1 MILPKHLLYKFK
13 KELSFY
19 SCTVSTFEQYTLAK
33 FINDGYFE
41 KHINR
46 MRIYYKNLR
55 NSILNEIK
63 NSPIN
68 SQVKI
73 TEMNSGL
80 HFLMKVIN
88 GLDDK
93 TIQKRADRLDINL
106 AFMSQ
111 FYHTPKNEKHL
122 HPTLVIN
129 YSGIK
134 PELVKSYI
142 NLLCNCIIKDE

>member
-1 MILPKHLLYKFK
+1 MILPKHLLYQFQ

-33 FINDGYFE
+33 FIKDGYFE

-55 NSILNEIK
+55 NNILNELK
-63 NSPIN
+63 DSPIH

-73 TEMNSGL
+73 TEKNSGL
-80 HFLMKVIN
+80 HFLMEITN

-93 TIQKRADRLDINL
+93 TIKNRAQKLHINL
-106 AFMSQ
+106 SFISE
-111 FYHTPKNEKHL
+111 FYNITSNNEYEN
-122 HPTLVIN
+122 PTLVIN

-134 PELVKSYI
+134 PELVKPYI
-142 NLLCNCIIKDE
+142 DLLCKCCNR

>member
-1 MILPKHLLYKFK
+1 MILPQHLLHKFQE
-13 KELSFY
+13 ELSFY

-33 FINDGYFE
+33 FIKDGYFE

-63 NSPIN
+63 LSSIN

-73 TEMNSGL
+73 TEKNSGL
-80 HFLMKVIN
+80 HFLMEVTN

-93 TIQKRADRLDINL
+93 TIKKRAAKLNINL
-106 AFMSQ
+106 AFMSE
-111 FYHTPKNEKHL
+111 FYNTNKLKKQVN
-122 HPTLVIN
+122 PTLVIN

-134 PELVKSYI
+134 PNLVKPYI
-142 NLLCNCIIKDE
+142 ELLCQCIKKTN